1 MPKTALLSLKGE
13 KIKDIKL
20 DDSVWGITPNDQVVY
35 DSIVLYNANK
45 RGQVLLGC
53 GQLGS

>member
-20 DDSVWGITPNDQVVY
+20 DDKVWGINLT
-35 DSIVLYNANK
+35 IKLYMNI
-45 RGQVLLGC
+45 
-53 GQLGS
+53 